1 MSKKVEKKSK
11 NSKKTK
17 KVLEDLNDITVF
29 TKDDK
34 FNENLSFILIEHC
47 LKCPIFKVKAEE
59 IFNFLQK
66 EIPEKNMRLILN
78 NTVKG
83 PPRVGSFEIS
93 IMKNAKEPEKIIW
106 TGLEK
111 GPPRKE
117 KIPENYSEFIPVIL
131 KHLGLF
137 RQI

>member
-11 NSKKTK
+11 NSKKSK
-17 KVLEDLNDITVF
+17 KVPEDLNDITVF
-29 TKDDK
+29 TKDEK

-47 LKCPIFKVKAEE
+47 LKCPIFKAKAEE
-59 IFNFLQK
+59 IFNFIQK

-83 PPRVGSFEIS
+83 PPRFGSFEIS
-93 IMKNAKEPEKIIW
+93 VMKNAKEPEKIIW

-117 KIPENYSEFIPVIL
+117 KIPENYSEFIPVIV

-137 RQI
+137 R